1 MTNHRYNNEEEKK
14 KSFGASK
21 LKANTKHKRK
31 KKLIINMQI
40 CASQP
45 YSKTMFHAKKKKKIT
60 ALFCTQV
67 ILCMT
72 NKLRECEGETECANG
87 RMLWKTPSRFENDK
101 CNNNINVNET
111 RRGKVK
117 RRIKW

>member
-1 MTNHRYNNEEEKK
+1 MRRKQ
-14 KSFGASK
+14 
-21 LKANTKHKRK
+21 K
-31 KKLIINMQI
+31 KKLWGFQTESKHQAQKKEEIDNKYANMCFTTIQQDHVS
-40 CASQP
+40 CQ
-45 YSKTMFHAKKKKKIT
+45 KKKKKIT

-101 CNNNINVNET
+101 CNDNINVNET

>member
-1 MTNHRYNNEEEKK
+1 MWRKKK

-21 LKANTKHKRK
+21 LKAYTKHKRK

-45 YSKTMFHAKKKKKIT
+45 YSKTIFHGKKTNKKNT

-67 ILCMT
+67 IPCMT
-72 NKLRECEGETECANG
+72 NKLRECEGERKCANG

-101 CNNNINVNET
+101 CNKNINVNET
-111 RRGKVK
+111 RRGRVK

>member
-1 MTNHRYNNEEEKK
+1 MRRKKK

-45 YSKTMFHAKKKKKIT
+45 YSKTMFHAKKKKKNHGIVLYT
-60 ALFCTQV
+60 SDSMYDQ
-67 ILCMT
+67 
-72 NKLRECEGETECANG
+72 
-87 RMLWKTPSRFENDK
+87 
-101 CNNNINVNET
+101 
-111 RRGKVK
+111 
-117 RRIKW
+117 